1 MTRAASSRP
10 SAIPQ
15 PEGLIGRRRRRRTHI
30 RLGVV
35 MGIVGNVLRRGS
47 VFAVALLASACGVQ
61 PASPPTHDQAAASN
75 GWTQVWRDDFTGPP
89 GSPVSSAR
97 WRYDT
102 GTHYPG
108 GTPGWGNHEVET
120 YTTSTSNVYL
130 DGSGDLAI
138 RPIRDSRGKW
148 TSGRLETRAG
158 FQPTTGTSLAFT
170 ARIKLPAGGQG
181 YWPAFWM
188 LGSPFR
194 SDITDWP
201 RAGELDAMENINN
214 QPTVYGTLHCGT
226 VQLGGPC
233 HEPTGLT
240 ATYYLEQ
247 PTAATRFHTYTVVW
261 NTNPEQ
267 IRWYVDDKP
276 YLTITAGMIGS
287 STWRS
292 TFDHGFFILLNV
304 AIGGSW
310 PGNPNAATVSGAPML
325 VNNVIV
331 ARNPG
336 GSAGPPPR

>member
-1 MTRAASSRP
+1 
-10 SAIPQ
+10 
-15 PEGLIGRRRRRRTHI
+15 
-30 RLGVV
+30 
-35 MGIVGNVLRRGS
+35 
-47 VFAVALLASACGVQ
+47 
-61 PASPPTHDQAAASN
+61 
-75 GWTQVWRDDFTGPP
+75 
-89 GSPVSSAR
+89 VSSAR

-108 GTPGWGNHEVET
+108 GQPGWGNNEVET

-138 RPIRDSRGKW
+138 RPIKDSHGKW
-148 TSGRLETRAG
+148 TSGRLETQRAD
-158 FQPTTGTSLAFT
+158 FQPPTGTSLAFA

-188 LGSPFR
+188 LGAPFR

-214 QPTVYGTLHCGT
+214 QPTVDGTLHCGT

-240 ATYYLEQ
+240 ATYYLKQ

-261 NTNPEQ
+261 NTNPGQ

-276 YLTITAGMIGS
+276 YLTITAGMIGP

-310 PGNPNAATVSGAPML
+310 PGNPNAATLSGAPML

-331 ARNPG
+331 ARNPS
-336 GSAGPPPR
+336 GSAGPPPD